1 MNLYSIPDPLETRL
15 EQVYL
20 LYINDIVSDIS
31 ALDEISNEYLHL
43 QFLLHPETFDYHNV
57 DFSNSMWRN
66 FARHPK
72 LMRFF
77 VEHKEDI
84 IPRIIQRIKKDE
96 ATEDEK
102 KILYGFLLS
111 DDEIWKV

>member
-1 MNLYSIPDPLETRL
+1 
-15 EQVYL
+15 
-20 LYINDIVSDIS
+20 
-31 ALDEISNEYLHL
+31 
-43 QFLLHPETFDYHNV
+43 
-57 DFSNSMWRN
+57 
-66 FARHPK
+66 
-72 LMRFF
+72 MRFF

-84 IPRIIQRIKKDE
+84 IPRIVQRIKKDE